1 MSSQNFTRQ
10 DLGQIRRVVVKVGSA
25 LLSNEDA
32 EPFSRIALGIAALRN
47 QNIHVVLVSSGAI
60 AQGLPILGFKE
71 RPGSLSQLQALAAAG
86 QPELMRRW
94 AEALKPHGI
103 AVAQVLLTHAG
114 LADRERFI
122 NARHALLELERV
134 GVLPIGN
141 ENDTVATDE
150 IKVGDNDNLAA
161 HIANL
166 VDADLLI
173 LLTDVDGLYDKNPEQ
188 HSDASRLP
196 TVEDVKKAFTFAGE
210 SGSSGL
216 GVGGMQTKIQAAETA
231 TTRGVPVVI
240 AHGEHNHILED
251 VIAGKDVGTLFIPK
265 DRMGSRKHWIGYTLR
280 ASGTIHVDAGAANAL
295 LANGKSLLPS
305 GITQIENDFERGA
318 MVEIH
323 GPQGLIARGLTAYAA
338 NDLEKIKGL
347 STASIE
353 EKLGY
358 IHSPE
363 AIHRDDLTLVD

>member
-1 MSSQNFTRQ
+1 MSSQNFTRT
-10 DLGQIRRVVVKVGSA
+10 DLGQVRRVVVKVGSA
-25 LLSNEDA
+25 LLSNTQGT
-32 EPFSRIALGIAALRN
+32 PFKRLATGIAALRA
-47 QNIHVVLVSSGAI
+47 QNIQAVLVSSGAI
-60 AQGLPILGFKE
+60 AQGLPILGLKE
-71 RPGSLSQLQALAAAG
+71 RPGGLSQLQALAAAG

-94 AEALKPHGI
+94 AEALQPYGI
-103 AVAQVLLTHAG
+103 PVAQVLLTHAG

-173 LLTDVDGLYDKNPEQ
+173 LLTDVDGLFDKNPEKSQ
-188 HSDASRLP
+188 GATRIP
-196 TVEDVKKAFTFAGE
+196 TIENVKEAYAFAGK
-210 SGSSGL
+210 SGTSGL

-240 AHGEHNHILED
+240 ANGEHDGVLQDI
-251 VIAGKDVGTLFIPK
+251 IGGKDIGTLFIPK
-265 DRMGSRKHWIGYTLR
+265 NRMGSRKHWIGYTLR
-280 ASGTIHVDAGAANAL
+280 ASGTIHVDAGAAKAL
-295 LANGKSLLPS
+295 LEHGKSLLPT
-305 GITQIENDFERGA
+305 GITSIDGDFERGA

-323 GPQGLIARGLTAYAA
+323 GPDGLLARGLTAYGT
-338 NDLEKIKGL
+338 NDLIKIKGL
-347 STASIE
+347 STDSIE

>member
-1 MSSQNFTRQ
+1 MSNQNFTRE
-10 DLGQIRRVVVKVGSA
+10 DLGQIRRVVVKIGSA
-25 LLSNEDA
+25 LLANTA
-32 EPFSRIALGIAALRN
+32 HAPFDRLATGIAALRA
-47 QNIHVVLVSSGAI
+47 QNIQVVLVSSGAI
-60 AQGLPILGFKE
+60 AQGLPILGLKE

-94 AEALKPHGI
+94 AEALKPYNI
-103 AVAQVLLTHAG
+103 PVAQVLLTHAG

-173 LLTDVDGLYDKNPEQ
+173 LLTDVDGLFDKNPEE
-188 HSDASRLP
+188 HSDATRLP
-196 TVEDVKKAFTFAGE
+196 TIENVKEAFGFAGK

-216 GVGGMQTKIQAAETA
+216 GVGGMQTKIEAAQTA
-231 TTRGVPVVI
+231 TKRGVPVVI
-240 AHGEHNHILED
+240 ANGEHDGILQE
-251 VIAGKDVGTLFIPK
+251 ILGGKDVGTLFVPQTK
-265 DRMGSRKHWIGYTLR
+265 MGSRKHWIGYTLR
-280 ASGTIHVDAGAANAL
+280 SSGTIHVDAGAAKAL
-295 LANGKSLLPS
+295 IEHGKSLLPS
-305 GITQIENDFERGA
+305 GIIRVEGDFERGA
-318 MVEIH
+318 MVEVH
-323 GPQGLIARGLTAYAA
+323 GPHGLIARGLTAYSES
-338 NDLEKIKGL
+338 DLNKIQGL
-347 STASIE
+347 STDSIE

-363 AIHRDDLTLVD
+363 AVHRDDLTLVD